1 MYIYDILYAQMPYDN
16 FLYFPNEE
24 EAQNF
29 FMLN

>member
-16 FLYFPNEE
+16 SFLYFPNDE

-29 FMLN
+29 LA